1 MPWLGKADGSR
12 ATSARLS
19 AGLSQLSDS
28 SFARLGIHRF
38 SQSVDINLGYLAL
51 YPSHSQHS
59 MLSLVPPCRLVL
71 SDHAAVLHIC

>member
-12 ATSARLS
+12 VPSAQLS

-28 SFARLGIHRF
+28 SFARLGIHPF
-38 SQSVDINLGYLAL
+38 GQSVDINIAL
-51 YPSHSQHS
+51 YPSYSQHS
-59 MLSLVPPCRLVL
+59 MLSLVPPCHLVL